1 MRAIVRLL
9 LAAAAVLAGC
19 ASSKARGP
27 SSTTATTVRASPTC
41 GGDIAGPSAHWI
53 ATEGEL
59 RAAMGM
65 GGVFGEAPPV
75 DFKKEGV
82 LAIYMGQRPTG
93 GYSLSLQDP
102 AVPIANGV
110 GTVTVKFEE
119 PPPGAMVTQVLTS
132 PCLLVKLGK
141 AGLRSLRVVDPGGN
155 LRATASVS
163 GAPPPGQPQRPPGY

>member
-1 MRAIVRLL
+1 VRAIGRLL

-27 SSTTATTVRASPTC
+27 SSTTATTVRASPLC
-41 GGDIAGPSAHWI
+41 GGDVAGPSAHWI

-82 LAIYMGQRPTG
+82 LAVYMGQRPTG
-93 GYSLSLQDP
+93 GYSMSLQDP
-102 AVPIANGV
+102 TVPIANGV
-110 GTVTVKFEE
+110 GTVTVKFDE
-119 PPPGAMVTQVLTS
+119 PPPGAMVAQVLTS
-132 PCLLVKLGK
+132 PCLLVKMGK
-141 AGLRSLRVVDPGGN
+141 AGLRSLRVVDPAGN
-155 LRATASVS
+155 LHATASVS
-163 GAPPPGQPQRPPGY
+163 GPPQPPPQRPPGY